1 MFWCIKSKIKI
12 MKFLKQV
19 LRSFLIFAII
29 SSCTLEPKYNRP
41 KLDLPFKQPEVPKE
55 KITTISWERFF
66 ESEDLQRIIKLALKN
81 NRDLKIA
88 NLNIEAVEATH
99 SIARANLLPSFNAQG
114 LETRQRAPKAFASF
128 TPKKQFRANV
138 ALAAYEIDF
147 FGRLRSLKKSALE
160 NFLASKQARNITQ
173 ISLISQVVNSYAQ
186 LLLDAEVLD
195 IMKENLKLQN
205 DRYNFIEL
213 RYKNGIDSQDD
224 LLNAKTL
231 LENAKNNSE
240 IYIKLVEQD
249 KNALMLLTGVFNEN
263 SLPKISSINDIKIN
277 EDLLDFIPSESLL
290 SRPDIQQAEHQLKS
304 ANANIGAARAAFFP
318 SISLSGTYGYA
329 SRDLSSL
336 FDSRTWAFTPQINI
350 PIFSGGRN
358 IANLNIANLQKK
370 IEIAQYE
377 KTIQTAFSEV
387 LDQLAERKSVT
398 NQLEAFDEILKARE
412 KSYKIS
418 KRKHNQGI
426 NSGLGVIDEK
436 LSFLIAKQNQFSIK
450 KEYIANLIA
459 LYKVLGGGSK
469 IE

>member
-1 MFWCIKSKIKI
+1 M
-12 MKFLKQV
+12 
-19 LRSFLIFAII
+19 
-29 SSCTLEPKYNRP
+29 
-41 KLDLPFKQPEVPKE
+41 
-55 KITTISWERFF
+55 
-66 ESEDLQRIIKLALKN
+66 
-81 NRDLKIA
+81 
-88 NLNIEAVEATH
+88 
-99 SIARANLLPSFNAQG
+99 
-114 LETRQRAPKAFASF
+114 
-128 TPKKQFRANV
+128 
-138 ALAAYEIDF
+138 
-147 FGRLRSLKKSALE
+147 RSLKKSALE